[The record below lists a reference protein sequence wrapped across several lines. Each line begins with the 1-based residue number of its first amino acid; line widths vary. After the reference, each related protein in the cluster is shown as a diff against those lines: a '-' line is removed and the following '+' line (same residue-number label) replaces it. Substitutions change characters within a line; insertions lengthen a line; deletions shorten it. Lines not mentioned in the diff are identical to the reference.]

1 MPLATPFLSA
11 SLSPCPASSCE
22 SVFGTVILALI
33 SEILVGRVMVGNE
46 ILQPVKKAMMI
57 VAATVCDTCI
67 LQR

>member
-11 SLSPCPASSCE
+11 SLSPCPASSWE
-22 SVFGTVILALI
+22 RGLGAAILALI
-33 SEILVGRVMVGNE
+33 SEILVGTVMVGNE

-57 VAATVCDTCI
+57 VAATVFDTCI